1 MESNVSTVAFR
12 SNLYP
17 VEKSFYEDST
27 FRSKIHDPFSLEILK
42 KQCALTS
49 IQKQEYDYASVHCA
63 YAAKND
69 YPWGTI
75 RDDQDTKRVVCRC
88 LNTKCSHFHS
98 CRPDFDP
105 AELDIHEENKRA
117 QPAIF
122 EFEEAARK
130 KRTSEDGDARAAAKL
145 FAGNT
150 PEKKNTSET
159 GTTIPVVK
167 KPDPNDPFVV
177 RPPAPPVPKPVE
189 VKKIDF
195 SSFTETTQ
203 NKIIEA
209 EPAERSIVN
218 AGPGTGKTWTLIEKI
233 IHMINEEQ
241 AEAGNILVLCF
252 SRSAVEVVR
261 NRLADAAEAGRI
273 GYEWQDVDVRTF
285 DSFCTYMLAWV
296 QDNHKELLPRH
307 FLLEE
312 YDYDQRI
319 KKATNIFKQKKDM
332 LADYEHII
340 VDEVQDLVGSRA
352 ELVLAMLKG
361 LPETCG
367 FTILG
372 DSCQALYD
380 YMAEDDP
387 AVMSSAQFYQ
397 EIFKSFPDAN
407 YYALTE
413 NHRQGNTFGQLT
425 VPYRKAILTGST
437 QERVSAANDLL
448 AHIPKMPV
456 KLTKFSRSD
465 ALRYVGQGE
474 TLGIL
479 TRTNGQA
486 LQISAWL
493 QNADVPHALHRG
505 LGSPTLGDWIARIFC
520 DYENESI
527 DEPAFVAKHLALF
540 PDAAYE
546 LARMR
551 WAALVST
558 QHGEARNRY
567 EVADLLKGLLRN
579 AREPMLFES
588 GTGAKPAITVSN
600 IHRAKGKEFD
610 SVIVID
616 DVIEAMAD
624 PDTEDLLEHKV
635 CYVALT
641 RPKKKVE
648 RAEISK
654 KDKQIYIT
662 RNDDQ
667 SKRCAK
673 AGGFKRYISHFE
685 VGSDTDLDLRSLAAD
700 SKLQQYIQKNIHSG
714 MRLKLIKCPEGTKPY
729 VVYRI
734 VLEDNEKIVLGY
746 TSKSFAHELEKAIQ
760 HIKNINCSVYYEVY
774 PHAFCDVFVHNI
786 TTCVSGISPVPAGAR
801 TYGDVS
807 IWSGITI
814 TGFAAVDKDTY

>member
-1 MESNVSTVAFR
+1 MENNVSTVAFR

-17 VEKSFYEDST
+17 IEKSFHEDSV

-42 KQCALTS
+42 KQCALTVL
-49 IQKQEYDYASVHCA
+49 QKREYEYASVHCA

-75 RDDQDTKRVVCRC
+75 RDNQGHEQVICRC
-88 LNTKCSHFHS
+88 LNTKCSHFYS

-105 AELDIHEENKRA
+105 AELAIHEENKRA

-122 EFEEAARK
+122 EFEEAVRK
-130 KRTSEDGDARAAAKL
+130 KHTAEDGDVGAAVKL
-145 FAGNT
+145 FAGNHS
-150 PEKKNTSET
+150 EQKNTGEQESPAHAEN
-159 GTTIPVVK
+159 
-167 KPDPNDPFVV
+167 KPDLNDPFVI
-177 RPPAPPVPKPVE
+177 RKPAPQIPNPVSI
-189 VKKIDF
+189 KKIDF

-203 NKIIEA
+203 DEIIEA
-209 EPAERSIVN
+209 NPTDRSVIN

-233 IHMINEEQ
+233 IHMINEGQVE
-241 AEAGNILVLCF
+241 AENILVLCF

-261 NRLADAAEAGRI
+261 SRLSDAAESGRI

-285 DSFCTYMLAWV
+285 DSFSTYMLAWV
-296 QDNHKELLPRH
+296 QDNHKELLPNH

-312 YDYDQRI
+312 YDYNQRI
-319 KKATNIFKQKKDM
+319 EAATSVFEKKQDM

-340 VDEVQDLVGSRA
+340 IDEVQDLVGSRA

-361 LPETCG
+361 LPDSCG

-380 YMAEDDP
+380 YMAEGNP
-387 AVMSSAQFYQ
+387 MIMSSEEFYRNV
-397 EIFKSFPDAN
+397 FKSFPCAN

-413 NHRQGNTFGQLT
+413 NHRQGDTFGQLT

-437 QERVSAANDLL
+437 QDRVSAANDLL
-448 AHIPKMPV
+448 THIPRIPI

-465 ALRYVGQGE
+465 ALRYIAQGE

-493 QNADVPHALHRG
+493 QNANVPHTLHRG
-505 LGSPTLGDWIARIFC
+505 LGLPTLGDWIARIFC
-520 DYENESI
+520 DYENESV
-527 DEPAFVAKHLALF
+527 DENVFVAKHLALF
-540 PDAAYE
+540 PQAGYE
-546 LARMR
+546 TAHLR
-551 WAALVST
+551 WMALVST
-558 QHGEARNRY
+558 QQGEARNRY
-567 EVADLLKGLLRN
+567 EVTDLLKGLLRN
-579 AREPMLFES
+579 AKDPMLYES
-588 GTGAKPAITVSN
+588 GTASKNSITVSN
-600 IHRAKGKEFD
+600 IHRAKGKEYD

-624 PDTEDLLEHKV
+624 PGTEDLLEHKV

-641 RPKKKVE
+641 RSKKKIE

-662 RNDDQ
+662 RNDDH

-685 VGSDTDLDLRSLAAD
+685 VGSDTDLDMRSLAAD
-700 SKLQQYIQKNIHSG
+700 NKIQQNIRNSVHLG
-714 MRLKLIKCPEGTKPY
+714 MRLKLIKCPEGAKSY
-729 VVYRI
+729 VTYRV
-734 VLEDNEKIVLGY
+734 VLEDNEKFVLGY
-746 TSKSFAHELEKAIQ
+746 TSKSFARELEKAIQ
-760 HIKNINCSVYYEVY
+760 HIKNINCSVYYQVY
-774 PHAFCDVFVHNI
+774 PHAFCDVYIHKI
-786 TTCVSGISPVPAGAR
+786 TTCVSEIDPIPEGAR
-801 TYGDVS
+801 TFGDVG

>member
-17 VEKSFYEDST
+17 VNGNGMDDHVFH
-27 FRSKIHDPFSLEILK
+27 SKIHDPFALEELQK
-42 KQCALTS
+42 HTYLTL
-49 IQKQEYDYASVHCA
+49 IQKDEFRWASGHCS
-63 YAAKND
+63 YAAEGD
-69 YPWGTI
+69 YPWGTVKDEAG
-75 RDDQDTKRVVCRC
+75 REHVVCRC
-88 LNTKCSHFHS
+88 LNTQCHRFTV

-105 AELDIHEENKRA
+105 SELAIHEENKKA

-122 EFEEAARK
+122 SFEMAA
-130 KRTSEDGDARAAAKL
+130 KRRHDAEDGDVGAAAKL
-145 FAGNT
+145 FTGDKKDHRRNDNT
-150 PEKKNTSET
+150 GAQQPAE
-159 GTTIPVVK
+159 K
-167 KPDPNDPFVV
+167 KPDSDDPFVV
-177 RPPAPPVPKPVE
+177 RKLAPPVPKPVE

-203 NKIIEA
+203 DEIIEA
-209 EPAERSIVN
+209 EPNARSIVN

-233 IHMINEEQ
+233 IHMINEER
-241 AEAGNILVLCF
+241 AEAENILVLCF

-261 NRLADAAEAGRI
+261 SRLADASEAGRV

-307 FLLEE
+307 FLLEA

-319 KKATNIFKQKKDM
+319 KTATSIFKQKKDM

-380 YMAEDDP
+380 YMAADDP
-387 AVMSSAQFYQ
+387 AVMSSEQFYHS
-397 EIFKSFPDAN
+397 IFKSFPDAN

-413 NHRQGNTFGQLT
+413 NHRQGDTFGQLT
-425 VPYRKAILTGST
+425 IPYRKSILTGSS
-437 QERVSAANDLL
+437 QDRISAANDLL
-448 AHIPKMPV
+448 AHIPRLPV
-456 KLTKFSRSD
+456 KLTKFSRND
-465 ALRYVGQGE
+465 ALSYIGQGE

-493 QNADVPHALHRG
+493 RNADVPHALHRG

-520 DYENESI
+520 DYENESV
-527 DEPAFVAKHLALF
+527 DESAFVAKHLALF
-540 PDAAYE
+540 PAAGYE

-558 QHGEARNRY
+558 QHGEVRNRY

-579 AREPMLFES
+579 ARDPLLFES
-588 GTGAKPAITVSN
+588 GNAPKQSITVSN
-600 IHRAKGKEFD
+600 IHRAKGNEFD

-616 DVIEAMAD
+616 DVIAARAD
-624 PDTEDLLEHKV
+624 SGKENILEHKV

-641 RPKKKVE
+641 RPKIKIE
-648 RAEISK
+648 RAEIP
-654 KDKQIYIT
+654 KQYIYIMKNPT
-662 RNDDQ
+662 R
-667 SKRCAK
+667 RC
-673 AGGFKRYISHFE
+673 FKSMVRKKYINNIE
-685 VGSDTDLDLRSLAAD
+685 VSSDADVDACSLAAD
-700 SKLQQYIQKNIHSG
+700 KNTQRYLCNNVHPG
-714 MRLKLIKCPEGTKPY
+714 MRLKLLKCPEETKPY
-729 VVYRI
+729 VTYRI
-734 VLEDNEKIVLGY
+734 VPEDNEKIVLGY
-746 TSKSFAHELEKAIQ
+746 TSKSFTRELEQAIQ
-760 HIKNINCSVYYEVY
+760 QIYNMHYSVKYEVY
-774 PHAFCDVFVHNI
+774 PHAFCDVYVHNI
-786 TTCVSGISPVPAGAR
+786 TTCVSGMAPVPAGAR
-801 TYGDVS
+801 SYGDVS
-807 IWSGITI
+807 IWSGMTI
-814 TGFAAVDKDTY
+814 TGFASVDKDTY

>member
-1 MESNVSTVAFR
+1 MEKNF
-12 SNLYP
+12 N
-17 VEKSFYEDST
+17 EDSN
-27 FRSKIHDPFSLEILK
+27 FRSKIHDPFSLELLK
-42 KQCALTS
+42 KQFALTS
-49 IQKQEYDYASVHCA
+49 LQKKEYDHASLHCA
-63 YAAKND
+63 YAAKKD

-75 RDDQDTKRVVCRC
+75 RDQQGHDQVVCRC
-88 LNTKCSHFHS
+88 LNTKCSLFHS

-105 AELDIHEENKRA
+105 SELAIHEENKRA
-117 QPAIF
+117 QPKIF
-122 EFEEAARK
+122 EFDEAARK
-130 KRTSEDGDARAAAKL
+130 KHTTEDGDTRAAAQL
-145 FAGNT
+145 FAGDPPKQKST
-150 PEKKNTSET
+150 GELIDPTSVEKKLDS
-159 GTTIPVVK
+159 
-167 KPDPNDPFVV
+167 DALFVV
-177 RPPAPPVPKPVE
+177 QDPPQPIPKPE
-189 VKKIDF
+189 EITKINF
-195 SSFTETTQ
+195 ASFKETTQ
-203 NKIIEA
+203 DEIIA
-209 EPAERSIVN
+209 KDPTERSIVN

-241 AEAGNILVLCF
+241 AKAENILVLCF

-261 NRLADAAEAGRI
+261 NRLSDAAETGRI

-285 DSFCTYMLAWV
+285 DSFSTYMLAWV
-296 QDNHKELLPRH
+296 QDNHKDLLPKH
-307 FLLEE
+307 FLLEA

-319 KKATNIFKQKKDM
+319 KIATSIFVKQKDI

-340 VDEVQDLVGSRA
+340 VDEVQDLVGNRA

-361 LPETCG
+361 LPDTCG

-380 YMAEDDP
+380 YMSEGDP
-387 AVMSSAQFYQ
+387 TVMSSEQFYQ
-397 EIFKSFPDAN
+397 DVFESFPSAN

-413 NHRQGNTFGQLT
+413 NHRQGDTFGQLT
-425 VPYRKAILTGST
+425 APYRKAILTGST
-437 QERVSAANDLL
+437 TERVSAAKDLL
-448 AHIPKMPV
+448 THIPRMPV
-456 KLTKFSRSD
+456 KLTKFSRDD

-520 DYENESI
+520 DYENESV
-527 DEPAFVAKHLALF
+527 DETAFVSNHLALF
-540 PDAAYE
+540 PEAGYE
-546 LARMR
+546 MAHMR
-551 WAALVST
+551 WTALVST
-558 QHGEARNRY
+558 QRGEARKRY

-579 AREPMLFES
+579 AKEPMLYES
-588 GTGAKPAITVSN
+588 GTGAKYSITVSN

-624 PDTEDLLEHKV
+624 PDTEELLEHEV

-641 RPKKKVE
+641 RPKKKIE
-648 RAEISK
+648 RAEISQ

-685 VGSDTDLDLRSLAAD
+685 VGSDADLDLRSLAAD
-700 SKLQQYIQKNIHSG
+700 NKLQQYIRKSVHSG
-714 MRLKLIKCPEGTKPY
+714 MRLKLLKCPEGTKPY

-734 VLEDNEKIVLGY
+734 VLEDNEKLVLGY

-760 HIKNINCSVYYEVY
+760 HIKNMNCSVYYEVY
-774 PHAFCDVFVHNI
+774 PHAFCDVYVHNI
-786 TTCVSGISPVPAGAR
+786 TTCVSGIAPVPAGAK
-801 TYGDVS
+801 TFGDVS

>member
-98 CRPDFDP
+98 CRSDFDP

-319 KKATNIFKQKKDM
+319 KIATNIFKQKKDM
-332 LADYEHII
+332 
-340 VDEVQDLVGSRA
+340 
-352 ELVLAMLKG
+352 
-361 LPETCG
+361 
-367 FTILG
+367 F
-372 DSCQALYD
+372 
-380 YMAEDDP
+380 
-387 AVMSSAQFYQ
+387 
-397 EIFKSFPDAN
+397 
-407 YYALTE
+407 
-413 NHRQGNTFGQLT
+413 
-425 VPYRKAILTGST
+425 
-437 QERVSAANDLL
+437 
-448 AHIPKMPV
+448 
-456 KLTKFSRSD
+456 
-465 ALRYVGQGE
+465 
-474 TLGIL
+474 
-479 TRTNGQA
+479 
-486 LQISAWL
+486 
-493 QNADVPHALHRG
+493 
-505 LGSPTLGDWIARIFC
+505 
-520 DYENESI
+520 
-527 DEPAFVAKHLALF
+527 
-540 PDAAYE
+540 
-546 LARMR
+546 
-551 WAALVST
+551 
-558 QHGEARNRY
+558 
-567 EVADLLKGLLRN
+567 
-579 AREPMLFES
+579 
-588 GTGAKPAITVSN
+588 
-600 IHRAKGKEFD
+600 
-610 SVIVID
+610 
-616 DVIEAMAD
+616 
-624 PDTEDLLEHKV
+624 
-635 CYVALT
+635 
-641 RPKKKVE
+641 
-648 RAEISK
+648 
-654 KDKQIYIT
+654 
-662 RNDDQ
+662 
-667 SKRCAK
+667 CAK
-673 AGGFKRYISHFE
+673 
-685 VGSDTDLDLRSLAAD
+685 LRV
-700 SKLQQYIQKNIHSG
+700 
-714 MRLKLIKCPEGTKPY
+714 T
-729 VVYRI
+729 
-734 VLEDNEKIVLGY
+734 
-746 TSKSFAHELEKAIQ
+746 F
-760 HIKNINCSVYYEVY
+760 
-774 PHAFCDVFVHNI
+774 
-786 TTCVSGISPVPAGAR
+786 
-801 TYGDVS
+801 
-807 IWSGITI
+807 
-814 TGFAAVDKDTY
+814 